1 MVLKVDSDYKNNI
14 KHYKPSLM
22 LYLYE
27 KKLQFSLLNCLN
39 YIPPPLFLYYE

>member
-27 KKLQFSLLNCLN
+27 KKAAIF
-39 YIPPPLFLYYE
+39 PAKLFKLHSSSTLSVL